1 MFSTGRSHGFV
12 DELLDIIGSVDA
24 ASSATR
30 TRARNRAPV
39 GEEEQSSASA
49 ICGIRLGA
57 PCGMPGPRFPMCTKL
72 CAMFVGHQNTCSC
85 EDHMVNPTAV
95 FKAALKN
102 KQEPE
107 REDGG
112 EVADV
117 QVPGLSGS
125 VFDLIDDHDVD
136 EELVA
141 GLFKAGYTTIEQL
154 LGLSREKLFELGAD
168 AQLVLL
174 LKGHQVKK
182 RRLDDQLALR
192 PSSAPRADMP
202 ELRFTQRG
210 SVKTAL
216 ALLATDDSK
225 LQALQEV
232 DKRRFANTTRKAKDS
247 IWSTWECMARD
258 VWQEHP
264 LPLTEDLV
272 RKQAAAFYAGG
283 YRSAAQYFARAKEEH
298 LKVFKKPVSVSV
310 LKAIR
315 DYTRSTERG
324 IGPSKLKDSI
334 PFEDIADQLVEIP
347 PLQLPKD
354 PEMCIWP
361 AGMVCLGT
369 WWLTRGIELAFAEV
383 SHVSVNY
390 ANKTIAWVLPAS
402 KRDPKALGETRTQAC
417 VCMKVPSKSMLCHV
431 LRHARKHKL
440 RESEFRRRR
449 ARRRRPS

>member
-1 MFSTGRSHGFV
+1 
-12 DELLDIIGSVDA
+12 
-24 ASSATR
+24 
-30 TRARNRAPV
+30 
-39 GEEEQSSASA
+39 
-49 ICGIRLGA
+49 
-57 PCGMPGPRFPMCTKL
+57 
-72 CAMFVGHQNTCSC
+72 
-85 EDHMVNPTAV
+85 MVNPTAV
-95 FKAALKN
+95 FKAALKSRE
-102 KQEPE
+102 EPE
-107 REDGG
+107 CEDEG

-125 VFDLIDDHDVD
+125 VFDLIDDHEVD

-141 GLFKAGYTTIEQL
+141 ALFKAGYTTIEQL
-154 LGLSREKLFELGAD
+154 LNVSREKLFELGAD

-182 RRLDDQLALR
+182 RKLDDQLALR

-216 ALLATDDSK
+216 SLLATDDSK

-247 IWSTWECMARD
+247 IWTTWESMARD

-298 LKVFKKPVSVSV
+298 LKVFKKPVSISV
-310 LKAIR
+310 MKAIR

-334 PFEDIADQLVEIP
+334 PFEDIAGQLVEIP
-347 PLQLPKD
+347 PCSCPKI
-354 PEMCIWP
+354 PRCAYGQQAW
-361 AGMVCLGT
+361 
-369 WWLTRGIELAFAEV
+369 
-383 SHVSVNY
+383 Y
-390 ANKTIAWVLPAS
+390 A
-402 KRDPKALGETRTQAC
+402 
-417 VCMKVPSKSMLCHV
+417 
-431 LRHARKHKL
+431 
-440 RESEFRRRR
+440 
-449 ARRRRPS
+449 